1 MRPKIRGKVL
11 LLSILPALLLAIIL
25 SGLSVAILHR
35 LADEQVKETR
45 ERLVADRRM
54 VLEQYVQLAQ
64 SSIAPLYAA
73 SAKGDMAARAE
84 AIERLKQL
92 SYVKDGYF
100 FG

>member
-45 ERLVADRRM
+45 ERLVADQDGGTINGHGACVSISR
-54 VLEQYVQLAQ
+54 AAAI
-64 SSIAPLYAA
+64 IAPPTGAQ
-73 SAKGDMAARAE
+73 RA
-84 AIERLKQL
+84 
-92 SYVKDGYF
+92 
-100 FG
+100 